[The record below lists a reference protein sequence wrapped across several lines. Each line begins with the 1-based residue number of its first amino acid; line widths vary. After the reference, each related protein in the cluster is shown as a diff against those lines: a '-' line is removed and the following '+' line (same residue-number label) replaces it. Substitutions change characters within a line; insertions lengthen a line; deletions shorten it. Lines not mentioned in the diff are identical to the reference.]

1 MTMKVG
7 IDSYCF
13 HRYFGEVYP
22 HQTPPAADEKM
33 TMDDF
38 LDFAKKLD
46 VDGVSLE
53 SCFFPSFEKTWFLDL
68 KAKLDDYGFDRVYAW
83 GHPDGLEAGKN
94 REAFDDMVSQI
105 PNAKLIGA
113 DVMRVVAS
121 SLMFRFEPHGPQLDI
136 LVDWFKEA
144 VKVAEDYD
152 VILAVEN
159 HIDYTSDECKELL
172 DRVDSPYLGL
182 NLDTGNFL
190 RLLDDP
196 VDGAAK
202 LADRVYATHIKDLKP
217 VKGVNAK
224 EWYFF
229 SSTPVGDG
237 LVDNQKLAQILY
249 DADYKGFLAVETDS
263 LHPDYENQEHAAVEK
278 SVKRLK
284 EIAANVVEKQRGG
297 GGFG

>member
-1 MTMKVG
+1 MAMKVG

-22 HQTPPAADEKM
+22 HQTPPKDDETM

-38 LDFAKKLD
+38 LDFAGKLQ

-53 SCFFPSFEKTWFLDL
+53 SCFFPGFDSVWLLDL
-68 KAKLDDYGFDRVYAW
+68 KARLDDDGFDRVYAW

-94 REAFDDMVSQI
+94 RDAFDDMVAQI
-105 PNAKLIGA
+105 PNARRIGA

-121 SLMFRFEPHGPQLDI
+121 SLMFRFEPHGPQIDT
-136 LVDWFKEA
+136 LVAWFKEA
-144 VKVAEDYD
+144 VEVAEEYD
-152 VILAVEN
+152 VKLAVEN
-159 HIDYTSDECKELL
+159 HIDYTSDECVELL
-172 DRVDSPYLGL
+172 EQVGSPYLGL

-196 VDGAAK
+196 VEGARK
-202 LADRVYATHIKDLKP
+202 LAGHVYATHIKDLKP
-217 VKGVNAK
+217 VKGVDAR

-237 LVDNQKLAQILY
+237 LVDNWKLAQILH
-249 DADYKGFLAVETDS
+249 DAGYQGFLAVETDS
-263 LHPDYENQEHAAVEK
+263 LHPDYENQEHAAVEQ
-278 SVKRLK
+278 SIRELKR
-284 EIAANVVEKQRGG
+284 IAASVE
-297 GGFG
+297 

>member
-1 MTMKVG
+1 MAKMKIG

-22 HQTPPAADEKM
+22 HQTAPDKKM
-33 TMDDF
+33 TMEDF
-38 LDFAKKLD
+38 LAYAKFLG

-53 SCFFPSFEKTWFLDL
+53 SCFFPSFEKSWFQSL
-68 KAKLDDYGFDRVYAW
+68 KAQLDEYGFDRVYAW

-94 REAFDDMVSQI
+94 RAAFDDMVAQI

-121 SLMFRFEPHGPQLDI
+121 SLMFRFEPHGPQIDI

-144 VKVAEDYD
+144 VKVAEEYD
-152 VILAVEN
+152 VKLAVEN
-159 HIDYTSDECKELL
+159 HIDYTSDECVELL
-172 DRVDSPYLGL
+172 ERVDSPYLGL

-196 VDGAAK
+196 VEGTRK
-202 LADRVYATHIKDLKP
+202 LAKRVYATHIKDLKP
-217 VKGVNAK
+217 VRSVNAT

-237 LVDNQKLAQILY
+237 LVDNQKIAQLLY
-249 DADYKGFLAVETDS
+249 EADYQGFLAVETDS
-263 LHPDYENQEHAAVEK
+263 LHPDYAGQEFAAVEQ
-278 SVKRLK
+278 SVKVLRRL
-284 EIAANVVEKQRGG
+284 AASVY
-297 GGFG
+297 

>member
-1 MTMKVG
+1 MAMKTG

-22 HQTPPAADEKM
+22 HQTPPPEDEKM
-33 TMDDF
+33 TMEDF
-38 LDFAKKLD
+38 LTFAKKLD

-53 SCFFPSFEKTWFLDL
+53 SCFFPSYDKGWFLDL
-68 KAKLDDYGFDRVYAW
+68 KAQLDDYGFDRVYAW

-94 REAFDDMVSQI
+94 RDEFDSMIAQI
-105 PNAKLIGA
+105 PYAKLIGA
-113 DVMRVVAS
+113 DVMRIVAS
-121 SLMFRFEPHGPQLDI
+121 SLVFRFEPHGPQLEI
-136 LVDWFKEA
+136 LTKWLKEA
-144 VKVAEDYD
+144 VVVAKEYD
-152 VILAVEN
+152 VKLAVEN
-159 HIDYTSDECKELL
+159 HIDYTADECVELL

-196 VDGAAK
+196 VDGAKK

-217 VKGVNAK
+217 VKGVNAA

-229 SSTPVGDG
+229 SSAPVGDG

-249 DADYKGFLAVETDS
+249 DASYQGFLAVETDS
-263 LHPDYENQEHAAVEK
+263 LHPDYENQEHAAVAQ
-278 SVKRLK
+278 SVKVLK
-284 EIAANVVEKQRGG
+284 EIAANVK
-297 GGFG
+297 

>member
-1 MTMKVG
+1 MAMKTG

-22 HQTPPAADEKM
+22 HQTPPPEDELM
-33 TMDDF
+33 TMEDF
-38 LDFAKKLD
+38 LVFAKKLD

-53 SCFFPSFEKTWFLDL
+53 SCFFPSFDEAWFLDL
-68 KAKLDDYGFDRVYAW
+68 KAQLDDYGFDRVYAW

-94 REAFDDMVSQI
+94 RDEFNSMIAQI
-105 PNAKLIGA
+105 PYAKLIGA
-113 DVMRVVAS
+113 DVMRIVAS

-136 LVDWFKEA
+136 LVEWLKEA
-144 VKVAEDYD
+144 VVVAQEYD
-152 VILAVEN
+152 VKLAVEN
-159 HIDYTSDECKELL
+159 HIDYTADECVELL
-172 DRVDSPYLGL
+172 DRVNSPYLGL

-217 VKGVNAK
+217 VKGVNAT

-249 DADYKGFLAVETDS
+249 DANYQGFLAVETDS
-263 LHPDYENQEHAAVEK
+263 LHPDYENREHAAVEQ
-278 SVKRLK
+278 SVKVLK
-284 EIAANVVEKQRGG
+284 EIAANVH
-297 GGFG
+297 

>member
-1 MTMKVG
+1 MVKSKLKVG

-22 HQTPPAADEKM
+22 HQSPPEKRM
-33 TMDDF
+33 TMEDF
-38 LDFAKKLD
+38 LEYASFLE

-53 SCFFPSFEKTWFLDL
+53 SCFFPSFDKGWFTDL
-68 KAKLDDYGFDRVYAW
+68 QGKLDDYGFDRVYAW

-94 REAFDDMVSQI
+94 REAFKDMLDQI
-105 PNAKLIGA
+105 PNARLIGA

-136 LVDWFKEA
+136 LTDWFKEA
-144 VKVAEDYD
+144 VKVAEDNG
-152 VILAVEN
+152 VKLAFEN
-159 HIDYTSDECKELL
+159 HIDYTADECVQLL
-172 DRVDSPYLGL
+172 ERVNSPYLGL

-196 VDGAAK
+196 VEGTCK
-202 LADRVYATHIKDLKP
+202 LAKHVMATHIKDLKP
-217 VKGVNAK
+217 VKGVDVR

-237 LVDNQKLAQILY
+237 LVDNQKIAQYLF
-249 DADYKGFLAVETDS
+249 DAGYQGFLAVETDS
-263 LHPDYENQEHAAVEK
+263 LHPDYAGQEHAAVAQ
-278 SVKRLK
+278 SVKELK
-284 EIAANVVEKQRGG
+284 RIAASVI
-297 GGFG
+297 

>member
-1 MTMKVG
+1 MAMKVG

-22 HQTPPAADEKM
+22 HQTAPADSEKM
-33 TMDDF
+33 TMEDF
-38 LDFAKKLD
+38 LTFAKKLD

-53 SCFFPSFEKTWFLDL
+53 SCFFPSFDKAWFVNL
-68 KAKLDDYGFDRVYAW
+68 KAQLDEYGFDRVYAW

-94 REAFDDMVSQI
+94 QEAFADMVAQI
-105 PNAKLIGA
+105 PNARLIGA
-113 DVMRVVAS
+113 PVMRVVAS

-144 VKVAEDYD
+144 VKVAEEYD
-152 VILAVEN
+152 VKLAVEN
-159 HIDYTSDECKELL
+159 HIDYTADECVELL
-172 DRVDSPYLGL
+172 DRVNSPYLGL

-196 VDGAAK
+196 VEGAKK

-217 VKGVNAK
+217 VKGLDAR

-229 SSTPVGDG
+229 SSTPVGEG
-237 LVDNQKLAQILY
+237 LVDNQKLAQILH
-249 DADYKGFLAVETDS
+249 DANYQGFLAAETDS
-263 LHPDYENQEHAAVEK
+263 LHPDYENREHWAVEQ
-278 SVKRLK
+278 SVKELK
-284 EIAANVVEKQRGG
+284 RIAANVR
-297 GGFG
+297 

>member
-1 MTMKVG
+1 MAMKTG

-22 HQTPPAADEKM
+22 HQTPPPEDELM
-33 TMDDF
+33 TMEDF
-38 LDFAKKLD
+38 LTFAKKLD

-53 SCFFPSFEKTWFLDL
+53 SCFFPSFDKAWFLDL
-68 KAKLDDYGFDRVYAW
+68 KAQLDDYGFDRVYAW

-94 REAFDDMVSQI
+94 RDEFDSMIAQI
-105 PNAKLIGA
+105 PYAKLIGA
-113 DVMRVVAS
+113 DVMRIVAS

-136 LVDWFKEA
+136 LTEWLKEA
-144 VKVAEDYD
+144 VVVAEEYD
-152 VILAVEN
+152 VKLDVEN
-159 HIDYTSDECKELL
+159 HIDYTADECVELL
-172 DRVDSPYLGL
+172 DRVNSPYLGL

-202 LADRVYATHIKDLKP
+202 LADRVLATHIKDLKP
-217 VKGVNAK
+217 VKGVNAT

-229 SSTPVGDG
+229 SSAPVGDG

-249 DADYKGFLAVETDS
+249 DANYQGFLAVETDS

-278 SVKRLK
+278 SVKALK
-284 EIAANVVEKQRGG
+284 EIAANVK
-297 GGFG
+297 

>member
-13 HRYFGEVYP
+13 HRYFGEVYD
-22 HQTPPAADEKM
+22 HQTAPAADEMM
-33 TMDDF
+33 TMEDF
-38 LDFAKKLD
+38 LAFAKKLD

-53 SCFFPSFEKTWFLDL
+53 SCFFPSFDEAWFVDL
-68 KAKLDDYGFDRVYAW
+68 KAQLDDYGFDRVYAW

-94 REAFDDMVSQI
+94 RDEFDSMIAQI
-105 PNAKLIGA
+105 PYARLIGA

-136 LVDWFKEA
+136 LAKWFKEA
-144 VKVAEDYD
+144 VIVAEAHD
-152 VILAVEN
+152 VKLAVEN
-159 HIDYTSDECKELL
+159 HIDYTADECVELL

-182 NLDTGNFL
+182 NFDTGNFL

-196 VDGAAK
+196 VEGAKK
-202 LADRVYATHIKDLKP
+202 LADRTLATHIKDLKP
-217 VKGVNAK
+217 VKGVDVR

-249 DADYKGFLAVETDS
+249 DANYQGFLAVETDS
-263 LHPDYENQEHAAVEK
+263 LHPDYKNREHWAVEK
-278 SVKRLK
+278 SVAELKR
-284 EIAANVVEKQRGG
+284 IASNVK
-297 GGFG
+297 

>member
-1 MTMKVG
+1 MAMKVG

-22 HQTPPAADEKM
+22 HQTAPPEDEKM
-33 TMDDF
+33 TMEDF
-38 LDFAKKLD
+38 LTFAKKLD

-53 SCFFPSFEKTWFLDL
+53 SCFFPSFDKGWFLDL
-68 KAKLDDYGFDRVYAW
+68 KAQLDEYGFDRVYAW

-94 REAFDDMVSQI
+94 RDEFNSMVKQI
-105 PNAKLIGA
+105 EYANWIGA
-113 DVMRVVAS
+113 PVMRVVAS
-121 SLMFRFEPHGPQLDI
+121 SLMFRFEPHGPQIDI

-144 VKVAEDYD
+144 IKVAEEYD
-152 VILAVEN
+152 VKLAVEN
-159 HIDYTSDECKELL
+159 HIDYTADECVELL

-196 VDGAAK
+196 VEGAKK

-217 VKGVNAK
+217 VKGLDAR

-229 SSTPVGDG
+229 SSTPVGEG

-249 DADYKGFLAVETDS
+249 DANYEGFLAAETDS
-263 LHPDYENQEHAAVEK
+263 LHPDYENREHWAVEQ
-278 SVKRLK
+278 SVKELK
-284 EIAANVVEKQRGG
+284 RIAANVK
-297 GGFG
+297 